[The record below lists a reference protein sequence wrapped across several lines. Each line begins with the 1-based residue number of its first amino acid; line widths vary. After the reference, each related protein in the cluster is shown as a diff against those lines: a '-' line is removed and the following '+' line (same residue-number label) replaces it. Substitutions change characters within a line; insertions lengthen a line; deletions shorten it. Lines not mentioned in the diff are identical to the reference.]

1 MIDYIKAILP
11 NIQAFSSSLN
21 KKAIFLNH
29 PWVIVNEE
37 GEKEKLIFQRNGN
50 LLISKVGDV
59 KTGKWEYLSH
69 LNSLLIVRGIDRKLY
84 NQAFIDNG
92 IMVLKLDGTSED
104 YIMLANESVI
114 PDLNIKQYLT
124 NKYYFK
130 VRYELP
136 DGRSFRINKV
146 NRNHFSIG
154 DELVWSSW
162 RINDEVTFFVANEK
176 IIVKNSKVIA
186 CFRRSTSG
194 RWSE

>member
-69 LNSLLIVRGIDRKLY
+69 LNSLLIVRGIDRKLCTPS
-84 NQAFIDNG
+84 NKSGQIR
-92 IMVLKLDGTSED
+92 VL
-104 YIMLANESVI
+104 I
-114 PDLNIKQYLT
+114 
-124 NKYYFK
+124 
-130 VRYELP
+130 
-136 DGRSFRINKV
+136 
-146 NRNHFSIG
+146 
-154 DELVWSSW
+154 
-162 RINDEVTFFVANEK
+162 
-176 IIVKNSKVIA
+176 
-186 CFRRSTSG
+186 
-194 RWSE
+194 